1 MTDGHNSIAIES
13 GIETFRWVWLVW
25 LVPLFPAAA
34 TLLNGLLGRRVIG
47 NRTGHIATFAMLG
60 SLIVSLLCIF
70 DIIRTGQP
78 YEVDYYTWM
87 AAGSFHLPLGF
98 YVDQL
103 TAVMLFVVSCVG
115 TIIFLYAIGYMHGH
129 PGYWRFFTYMPLFAT
144 MMFVLILGNSLP
156 VLFVGWEGVGLC
168 SYLLIGY
175 FYDRDYAAQAGR
187 KAFIVN
193 RIGDFGFL
201 VAMLLL
207 YWTLG
212 SLKFTDIFERAPH
225 VYVAGSG
232 LITAI
237 TLLLFVGATGKSA
250 QIPLFVWLPD
260 AMAGPTPVS
269 ALIHAA
275 TMVTA
280 GVYMIARLNILY
292 CMAPISLLVVGIIGA
307 LTALVAA
314 TIGLTQREAKKI
326 LAYSTISQLGYMFL
340 ACGVGAFGA
349 GIFHLMT
356 HAFFK
361 GCLFLCAGSVL
372 HAFHNDR
379 DVDIFQAGGLRWYLP
394 MTRLTF
400 LIATIAIAGIPPFAG
415 FFSKDEILFESFA
428 SGHILL
434 WLIGLSAAFFTAF
447 YMFRLYN
454 LLFSGEFRGTE
465 HQRSHLHESPFIM
478 WFPLLI
484 LAILSFVGGWV
495 NVPGIFP
502 KFHEFLHPVFA
513 QGHHLAQS
521 NAELP
526 WATVWEVVLAVLS
539 VLVALAGIIL
549 ARWFYVWSPDMA
561 RKVSESAPTA
571 YEASFNKYWVDEA
584 YQATVVNGFYK
595 ACRGA
600 FWCDNRIIVA
610 SLNGIGAVVNWLAG
624 IGAGIQTGYVQHY
637 ALATVIGVV
646 FIILVMLL

>member
-1 MTDGHNSIAIES
+1 MNEGHNFIALGE
-13 GIETFRWVWLVW
+13 FRLVWLVW
-25 LVPLFPAAA
+25 LVPLFPTAA
-34 TLLNGLLGRRVIG
+34 TLLNGLLGRRVI
-47 NRTGHIATFAMLG
+47 RDRAGHVATVAMLG
-60 SLIVSLLCIF
+60 SLVVSLLCIF
-70 DIIRTGQP
+70 DIINTRQP
-78 YEVDYYTWM
+78 YDVDYYTWM
-87 AAGSFHLPLGF
+87 AAGSLHLSVGF

-103 TAVMLFVVSCVG
+103 TAVMLFVVSFVG
-115 TIIFLYAIGYMHGH
+115 TVIFVYAIGYMHGH

-201 VAMLLL
+201 VGMLLL

-212 SLKFTDIFERAPH
+212 SLKFTEIFEHAPET
-225 VYVAGSG
+225 YVSGSFM
-232 LITAI
+232 ITAI

-250 QIPLFVWLPD
+250 QIPLFIWLPD

-292 CMAPISLLVVGIIGA
+292 CLAPVSLLVVATVGA

-314 TIGLTQREAKKI
+314 TIALTQRETKRI

-372 HAFHNDR
+372 HAFHEDR
-379 DVDIFQAGGLRWYLP
+379 DLDIFEAGGLRWYLP

-428 SGHILL
+428 TGHVLL
-434 WLIGLSAAFFTAF
+434 WAIGLAAAFCTAF

-454 LLFSGEFRGTE
+454 LLFAGEFRGTD
-465 HQRSHLHESPFIM
+465 HQRRRLHESPFVM

-484 LAILSFVGGWV
+484 LAVFSFIGGWV
-495 NVPGIFP
+495 NVPGVFP
-502 KFHEFLHPVFA
+502 KFHAFLHPVFA
-513 QGHHLAQS
+513 EGHYLAAS
-521 NAELP
+521 HAELP
-526 WATVWEVVLAVLS
+526 GSTIWEVILAILS
-539 VLVALAGIIL
+539 VVVALSGILL
-549 ARWFYVWSPDMA
+549 ARWFYVWSPGLAKQASETAPMA
-561 RKVSESAPTA
+561 
-571 YEASFNKYWVDEA
+571 YDASFHKYWVDEA
-584 YQATVVNGFYK
+584 YDATVVKNFYRV
-595 ACRGA
+595 CHGA
-600 FWCDNRIIVA
+600 QWCDNRIIVA
-610 SLNGIGAVVNWLAG
+610 SLNGIACVVNWLAEV
-624 IGAGIQTGYVQHY
+624 GAGIQSGYVQHY

-646 FIILVMLL
+646 FIILVMLM